1 MSKGPAATTGPSRR
15 RGHVA
20 LTEVQVATRTFALV
34 LLNFLHRMDEVRRE
48 AYEDDLNTAAIGE
61 MVGMIASEPKRR
73 DPEFREKYSDFRV
86 VIGVAGQQPSNA
98 LSIANATGMPRE
110 TVRRKLQN
118 LTKRGILMKTRGGYI
133 MTPGFIQTPK
143 NLALADRAM
152 REAVHFINECFNFGL
167 VRWVEEPKS
176 VELGQKS

>member
-1 MSKGPAATTGPSRR
+1 
-15 RGHVA
+15 
-20 LTEVQVATRTFALV
+20 VATRTFALV
-34 LLNFLHRMDEVRRE
+34 LLNFLHRTDEIRRE
-48 AYEDDLNTAAIGE
+48 AYDDDLNTAAIGE
-61 MVGMIASEPKRR
+61 AVGIIASEPKRR
-73 DPEFREKYSDFRV
+73 DPEFQRQFSDFRV
-86 VIGVAGQQPSNA
+86 IIGVAGQQPSNA

-118 LTKRGILMKTRGGYI
+118 LVKRGILTKAKGGYI

-167 VRWVEEPKS
+167 VRWVDDAE
-176 VELGQKS
+176 